1 MFVCPYL
8 FRHFPAA
15 ASIED
20 LRSSIGSSPNIRQRV
35 TLRKKAPSFI
45 EIRHNSL
52 YRSEDKLEQ
61 LKDGEEK
68 EIRPFS
74 AMDRVSSCFNL
85 HTEDYEAYPERKRY
99 VSSEKSL
106 TFSPTSMV
114 RENVHSS
121 YCSGH
126 HCAAK
131 LYLSLSLSLP
141 PSLPQSQP
149 VCGLETVESLPGT
162 PEPTSPVFPDLPI
175 EMEDGGLR
183 SPSRASD
190 DGGVRSPSRVSDYS
204 TTSSTSSEASGEE
217 EGATIE

>member
-131 LYLSLSLSLP
+131 LYLSLSLSLSLL
-141 PSLPQSQP
+141 PSLSLNQYVVWKQWRASQGLQNQP
-149 VCGLETVESLPGT
+149 VLSS
-162 PEPTSPVFPDLPI
+162 PTSQ
-175 EMEDGGLR
+175 
-183 SPSRASD
+183 
-190 DGGVRSPSRVSDYS
+190 
-204 TTSSTSSEASGEE
+204 
-217 EGATIE
+217 